1 MATGAAKLLVLAS
14 DPSLPA
20 EEDAVTER
28 ILDAALELAAASGLR
43 HLTMDDVAAR
53 AKVGR
58 MTVYRRFGARQQ
70 LIDALAV
77 RECRRCLET
86 IRAALDPTAPVEDR
100 AAALFTA
107 TLRVIREHPLLARLA
122 RVEPETFLRELT
134 RNGSA
139 VLHLVREFLVA
150 QIRTAQQAGE
160 LVPGDPEPLAELIV
174 RLGASFVL
182 MPDSVLALDD
192 EQMMRETAQML
203 IAPAL
208 RERRRKPR
216 RLSTTSVAPASAG
229 PRS

>member
-1 MATGAAKLLVLAS
+1 MAAPAVKLLEWAAE
-14 DPSLPA
+14 PA
-20 EEDAVTER
+20 LSNGEDAIGER

-53 AKVGR
+53 AGVGR
-58 MTVYRRFGARQQ
+58 MTVYRRFGGREQ

-86 IRAALDPTAPVEDR
+86 IRAALDPSARIEDR
-100 AAALFTA
+100 AAELFVA

-122 RVEPETFLRELT
+122 RVEPESFLRELT
-134 RNGSA
+134 RDRSA

-150 QIRTAQQAGE
+150 EIRSAQRAGE
-160 LVPGDPEPLAELIV
+160 LAAGDPEPLAELVV

-182 MPDSVLALDD
+182 MPDSVLALDN
-192 EQMMRETAQML
+192 ERALRKTARML

-208 RERRRKPR
+208 R
-216 RLSTTSVAPASAG
+216 
-229 PRS
+229 